1 MQGLDHGLPQSS
13 SASAQSGAFTPASP
27 VNAGL
32 PQGFPDFAS
41 QLPKPQ
47 LPHLPQP
54 MAAGLMA
61 GAGRRLQQ
69 VGFTMA
75 LIMC

>member
-1 MQGLDHGLPQSS
+1 MQGLDHGLPQTS
-13 SASAQSGAFTPASP
+13 SASAQSGAFKPASP
-27 VNAGL
+27 VSAGL

-41 QLPKPQ
+41 QLPKSQ
-47 LPHLPQP
+47 LPQLPQP

-69 VGFTMA
+69 VGFTIELVM
-75 LIMC
+75 